1 MNDYDLQ
8 NGAAAGDTP
17 LHSYL
22 HRLGTAYS
30 CLRALHSDVLHGAP
44 EPVEDEPVKISTRE

>member
-1 MNDYDLQ
+1 MNDYELQ